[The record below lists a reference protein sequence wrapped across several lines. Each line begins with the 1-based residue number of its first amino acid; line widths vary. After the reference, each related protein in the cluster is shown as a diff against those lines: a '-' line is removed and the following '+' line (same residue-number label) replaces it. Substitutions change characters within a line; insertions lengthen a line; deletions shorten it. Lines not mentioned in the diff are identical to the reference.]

1 MARNFGAPTHQLRV
15 VQAHRAAVS
24 TKPQS
29 AARLMS
35 IWPDPHAGGW
45 LTGHGAAW
53 WSWTRSPAITW
64 KRPTRYRAELGL
76 VDEAAQRLAAEAAD
90 HFQEAGRRAMD
101 RGDTG
106 FVRQGVELS
115 PLQMWVLPDG
125 LPACRGPTIACM
137 GSFDDVPPP
146 GSAPPRVRA
155 GRASAVPVRRRRRTA
170 LVRLPVV
177 DAAGRD
183 FVPACGL
190 SAVPSW
196 PAHSDPESG
205 GQQATA
211 KGGTVMTEG
220 ATQTAAGSGAAIAV
234 VRAPAELDLA
244 TADGLA
250 ARGCA
255 IAGHAGLL
263 LLDLTSLS
271 FCDARGLSAFVRIA
285 NQADRAG
292 CRLALIAPQPPVAKV
307 LRICRLDQRLP
318 VFATTGHALA
328 DLTAVP
334 APA

>member
-1 MARNFGAPTHQLRV
+1 MELDE
-15 VQAHRAAVS
+15 
-24 TKPQS
+24 
-29 AARLMS
+29 
-35 IWPDPHAGGW
+35 IAGF
-45 LTGHGAAW
+45 AW
-53 WSWTRSPAITW
+53 N
-64 KRPTRYRAELGL
+64 RPTRYRAELGL
-76 VDEAAQRLAAEAAD
+76 VDEAAQRLAAEAAG
-90 HFQEAGRRAMD
+90 HLQEAGRRAMD

-106 FVRQGVELS
+106 FARQGVELS
-115 PLQMWVLPDG
+115 PLRMWVLPDG

-137 GSFDDVPPP
+137 GSFNDVPPP
-146 GSAPPRVRA
+146 GLRLRESEPTGPVLYPSA
-155 GRASAVPVRRRRRTA
+155 
-170 LVRLPVV
+170 
-177 DAAGRD
+177 DAAGPHWFVCRWWTRPGGTL
-183 FVPACGL
+183 VPACGL

-196 PAHSDPESG
+196 PAHSDPDSG
-205 GQQATA
+205 GQQAMA
-211 KGGTVMTEG
+211 KGGMVMTEG
-220 ATQTAAGSGAAIAV
+220 ATQAAAGSGAAIAV

-250 ARGCA
+250 AEGCA
-255 IAGHAGLL
+255 IAGHAGVL